1 VIRVLKE
8 KKDSRVIRVP
18 RVLLAQRVLQEG
30 MDCKEK
36 LVQLAKRV
44 RLVLGENRGRRA
56 ILDYRVLKGM
66 KVKRVQLEHLVKM
79 AWMVQ
84 LVKKENVALED

>member
-1 VIRVLKE
+1 
-8 KKDSRVIRVP
+8 
-18 RVLLAQRVLQEG
+18 

-36 LVQLAKRV
+36 LAQLAKRV
-44 RLVLGENRGRRA
+44 RLVLVAKKERRV

-84 LVKKENVALED
+84 LVKKENEALED